1 MYVIYGVCLEL
12 QNFQILVHGL
22 FMEFGNFIEETKE
35 LPGAVLVHGGFAN
48 LELYPKLLLYIGF
61 EGKKFLLFAHLGK
74 ENKCVC
80 LHIM

>member
-1 MYVIYGVCLEL
+1 
-12 QNFQILVHGL
+12 
-22 FMEFGNFIEETKE
+22 MEFGNFIEETKE
-35 LPGAVLVHGGFAN
+35 LPGVALVHGGVAN

-80 LHIM
+80 LHIMWRIYNFFKSGGSLIRIILEETM